1 MGEQPTC
8 GARTNAN
15 YAIRRRRSKL
25 AAQLLR
31 EQTPVHVIS
40 EILGHATTASTLI
53 YAKADTETLRS
64 AALDAEEV
72 HDVE

>member
-1 MGEQPTC
+1 M
-8 GARTNAN
+8 
-15 YAIRRRRSKL
+15 
-25 AAQLLR
+25 
-31 EQTPVHVIS
+31 IS

-64 AALDAEEV
+64 AALDTEEV